1 MKAPSMCV
9 GEVYLGGIGYADR
22 IAVEE
27 NDPLNLL
34 IDREELLLAY
44 GEDHET
50 NSYPHS
56 SSLIWVTT

>member
-1 MKAPSMCV
+1 MAPSMCV

-34 IDREELLLAY
+34 IAQEEDS
-44 GEDHET
+44 EEV

-56 SSLIWVTT
+56 SSLCWATT